1 MKSYFIFD
9 NLIESEL
16 LAGAKYDEFKTTS
29 SKETKGIF
37 QKRINNWNQ
46 FVEIS
51 QKTRKPLII
60 LINGCSNSGKSTWAI
75 EMARRLG
82 IRNVIHTDTIRSIL
96 RQFYSKKIDSP
107 IHSST
112 YHCWSVYSESFSPD
126 ILVKGFNKQSELI
139 ISYLYSSIDEAIDY
153 GKFTIIEGMH
163 LIPSL
168 LDMRHFESSYVLQL
182 FLSVESELVQKE
194 RLESRFNSNYFNRN
208 AQKYDS
214 HSQSFQTLREYLA
227 EQAELFSIKSIKNEN
242 ASQTLDDMMLAIH
255 EFIEQVIARE
265 VKE

>member
-1 MKSYFIFD
+1 
-9 NLIESEL
+9 
-16 LAGAKYDEFKTTS
+16 
-29 SKETKGIF
+29 
-37 QKRINNWNQ
+37 
-46 FVEIS
+46 
-51 QKTRKPLII
+51 
-60 LINGCSNSGKSTWAI
+60 
-75 EMARRLG
+75 
-82 IRNVIHTDTIRSIL
+82 
-96 RQFYSKKIDSP
+96 
-107 IHSST
+107 
-112 YHCWSVYSESFSPD
+112 
-126 ILVKGFNKQSELI
+126 
-139 ISYLYSSIDEAIDY
+139 
-153 GKFTIIEGMH
+153 
-163 LIPSL
+163 
-168 LDMRHFESSYVLQL
+168 MRHFESSYVLQL